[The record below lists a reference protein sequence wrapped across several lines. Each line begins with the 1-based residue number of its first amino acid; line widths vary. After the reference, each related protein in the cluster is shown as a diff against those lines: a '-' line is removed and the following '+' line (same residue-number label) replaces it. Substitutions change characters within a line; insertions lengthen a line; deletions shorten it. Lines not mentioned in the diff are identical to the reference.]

1 MVDPPVAEPFIFA
14 CGGQFRVIRERKCR
28 VPGLFKCYHLKAN
41 YGVADPCHSPVRP
54 VDLRLNDLQ
63 LEVQQ
68 QTAESREPQVEWGSL
83 LITELFR
90 VEFSVQ
96 PEFELKNSHS
106 LNVGRLGHGRPARHD
121 EVVVRLEVHAQGG
134 CRDCLGE
141 SSRRQ
146 MLPISRNSL
155 TEERIGEYTYNDRD
169 WRLFPHRSVILPARR
184 PSR

>member
-68 QTAESREPQVEWGSL
+68 QTTEGREPQVEWGRL

-90 VEFSVQ
+90 VEFRVQ
-96 PEFELKNSHS
+96 PELELENSHS
-106 LNVGRLGHGRPARHD
+106 LDFGRLGHGRPARLD
-121 EVVVRLEVHAQGG
+121 EVVFLLAVSAHGELRGRLVETA
-134 CRDCLGE
+134 
-141 SSRRQ
+141 RRQ
-146 MLPISRNSL
+146 MLRIRRNSMA
-155 TEERIGEYTYNDRD
+155 EERKGEC
-169 WRLFPHRSVILPARR
+169 A
-184 PSR
+184 